1 MNLEKLLTVA
11 VRGGASDIILK
22 TNAVPR
28 FRFKGDLVPLNGGQ
42 PLTQEIITGWLAT
55 MVPEHLQSRLQ
66 EMKDID
72 FAFQSESGYRFR
84 VNIFRQRGEYALVLR
99 IVNNHIRTL
108 EDLQLP
114 KILESFTQEKRGI
127 ILVTGATGS
136 GKSTTLAAMIE
147 KINTTRAA
155 HIITIEDP
163 IEFTFKEK
171 KATVEQR
178 EIGIDTA
185 SFSDALRSALRQNPD
200 VIFVGEL
207 RDRETTETALMAAET
222 GHLVLSTLHTV
233 DAVETMTR
241 LLSYFPAEQHQTLRL
256 TLSQSLRAI
265 VSQRLI
271 IKADDSGMVP
281 AMEILIANE
290 LVREEI
296 RDGKNPKALKDAL
309 KRGLGMNGM
318 QSFDQSLLSLVERGA
333 ISREDALQQ
342 ATHPK
347 DLDLALQGVG
357 R

>member
-11 VRGGASDIILK
+11 VRGGASDVILK
-22 TNAVPR
+22 THAIPR
-28 FRFKGDLVPLNGGQ
+28 FRFKGDLIPLSGGQ
-42 PLTQEIITGWLAT
+42 PVTPETMAEWLAKLI
-55 MVPEHLQSRLQ
+55 PAHLQNRAQ
-66 EMKDID
+66 ELLDLD
-72 FAFQSESGYRFR
+72 FAYQSESGYRFR
-84 VNIFRQRGEYALVLR
+84 VNIFRQRGQFALVLR
-99 IVNNHIRTL
+99 IMNNHIRTL
-108 EDLQLP
+108 EELQLP
-114 KILESFTQEKRGI
+114 KILEIFTQEKRGI
-127 ILVTGATGS
+127 VLITGATGS

-171 KATVEQR
+171 SATIEQR

-185 SFSDALRSALRQNPD
+185 NFSDALRSALRQNPD

-256 TLSQSLRAI
+256 TLSQTLRAI

-271 IKADDSGMVP
+271 LRADDSGMVP
-281 AMEILIANE
+281 ALEILIANE

-296 RDGKNPKALKDAL
+296 REGKNPKALKDAL
-309 KRGLGMNGM
+309 RRGLGTNGM
-318 QSFDQSLLSLVERGA
+318 QSFDQSLLNLVQRGA
-333 ISREDALQQ
+333 ISREEALRQ
-342 ATHPK
+342 ASHPK
-347 DLDLALQGVG
+347 DLELALQGVG